1 MTATEA
7 FRIRIDQ
14 LHKTTRSLVDL
25 KTQLLEEW
33 RGACEDLRRVRAVL
47 ENELSKGTESIFF
60 TQKLK
65 EARELVLYAEASP
78 VLSAPLLADWPEGA
92 QGRSAFKREAE
103 TLLAW
108 IDGLLTQLARP
119 WVPIDISKLPSP
131 PAAPAGEAPGYISI
145 DEARAR
151 LRERRKA

>member
-7 FRIRIDQ
+7 FRLRIDQ
-14 LHKTTRSLVDL
+14 LHKMTRSLVDL

-33 RGACEDLRRVRAVL
+33 RGAGEDLRRLRAVL
-47 ENELSKGTESIFF
+47 ENELSKGTESSSF

-65 EARELVLYAEASP
+65 EARDLVLDVAASP
-78 VLSAPLLADWPEGA
+78 LLSAPWLTDWPEGA
-92 QGRSAFKREAE
+92 DSVSAFKSEVE

-108 IDGLLTQLARP
+108 IDELLAQLARP
-119 WVPIDISKLPSP
+119 WPPLDLSKLPSP
-131 PAAPAGEAPGYISI
+131 PVGAAGEAPGYISI

>member
-1 MTATEA
+1 MTTTDA
-7 FRIRIDQ
+7 FRLRIDQ

-25 KTQLLEEW
+25 KIQLLEEW
-33 RGACEDLRRVRAVL
+33 RGAGENLRRVRAEL
-47 ENELSKGTESIFF
+47 ENELSKGTESSTF

-65 EARELVLYAEASP
+65 ETRDLVLDVAASP
-78 VLSAPLLADWPEGA
+78 LLSAPWLTDWPEGIDSV
-92 QGRSAFKREAE
+92 SAFKREVE

-108 IDGLLTQLARP
+108 IDELLAHLARP
-119 WVPIDISKLPSP
+119 WPPIDLSKLPSP
-131 PAAPAGEAPGYISI
+131 LAAPAGQAPGYLSI